1 MSSEEYIVIVMNNC
15 MRVPPIFSKPCQ
27 IYDLKGS
34 SKGRITPWKAFKN
47 GMVGKEHNFNGK
59 ALRENGI
66 EGPDSI
72 YLSPEHTSKLMRQL
86 DVDAF
91 WLRSCNIMDYSLLLG
106 VYKIPKGLGSLTTI
120 DLNVKHDSDGTY
132 MAWFQRWYGGV
143 RGSSEQGQDYLY
155 TFGVIDILQSYSW
168 KKAAETFG
176 RAGRHN
182 DYTECE
188 VSAIPSN
195 DYAVRFVRY
204 IRSKIRSGSS

>member
-72 YLSPEHTSKLMRQL
+72 YLSHEHTSKLMRQL

-106 VYKIPKGLGSLTTI
+106 VYKIPKGLDSLTTI
-120 DLNVKHDSDGTY
+120 DLNVEHDSDGTY
-132 MAWFQRWYGGV
+132 MAWFQRSYGGV
-143 RGSSEQGQDYLY
+143 RGSTERGQKYLY
-155 TFGVIDILQSYSW
+155 TLGVIDILQSYSW